1 MISAEQARKNVEQH
15 NAEVAKLKVTKAKAF
30 IEKVIEPAIIEVSM
44 HGKNEVV
51 VNIGDC
57 LDSLTE
63 VMGMIHE
70 AGFQTERGR
79 SDDALRI
86 TWYANGTPTHHN
98 TVKAVV
104 VLP

>member
-1 MISAEQARKNVEQH
+1 MISAEQARKNVERYNTQV
-15 NAEVAKLKVTKAKAF
+15 AEAKRQAAAAF
-30 IEKVIEPAIIEVSM
+30 VEKNIEPKILEASM

-57 LDSLTE
+57 TDALSE

-79 SDDALRI
+79 SDSALRI
-86 TWYANGTPTHHN
+86 TWYANGTPTARN
-98 TVKAVV
+98 AVKAVV

>member
-1 MISAEQARKNVEQH
+1 MISAEQARQNVERYNTQ
-15 NAEVAKLKVTKAKAF
+15 VAKMKVIKAKAF
-30 IEKVIEPAIIEVSM
+30 IEKIVEPAIIESST
-44 HGKNEVV
+44 HDKNEVV

-57 LDSLTE
+57 LDALTE

>member
-1 MISAEQARKNVEQH
+1 MISVEQARKNVEHH

-30 IEKVIEPAIIEVSM
+30 IEKVVEPAIIEASM
-44 HGKNEVV
+44 HGKNETAVT
-51 VNIGDC
+51 IGEC
-57 LDSLTE
+57 LDALTE

-86 TWYANGTPTHHN
+86 TWYANGTPTCHN

>member
-1 MISAEQARKNVEQH
+1 MISVEQARKNVEQH
-15 NAEVAKLKVTKAKAF
+15 NAEIENLKVVKAKAF
-30 IEKVIEPAIIEVSM
+30 IEKVVEPAITKSSM
-44 HGKNEVV
+44 NGENEVV

-70 AGFQTERGR
+70 AGFQTQRGR

-86 TWYANGTPTHHN
+86 TWYANGTPAHHN

>member
-1 MISAEQARKNVEQH
+1 MISAEQARQNVERYNIQV
-15 NAEVAKLKVTKAKAF
+15 AEAKRQAAVAFV
-30 IEKVIEPAIIEVSM
+30 EKNIEPKILEASM

-57 LDSLTE
+57 TDALSE

-79 SDDALRI
+79 SDSALRI
-86 TWYANGTPTHHN
+86 TWYTKGTPTHHN
-98 TVKAVV
+98 AVKAVV

>member
-1 MISAEQARKNVEQH
+1 MISAEQARKNVEHH

-30 IEKVIEPAIIEVSM
+30 VEKTIEPAIIEASM
-44 HGKNEVV
+44 HGKNEAV

-57 LDSLTE
+57 MDALTE

-86 TWYANGTPTHHN
+86 TWYANGTPAYQN
-98 TVKAVV
+98 TRAVV
-104 VLP
+104 ILP